1 MIQNTKSG
9 GVLVND
15 TLSQVLDASLPFGGV
30 GASGLGNCRS
40 DNSFSTFSY
49 ERSIIV
55 KSTKFESVNAVRY
68 PPFDLDKY
76 NVSRIALYG
85 LPSCIYAKFVTIK
98 TALGSFIA
106 FYFGPSPP
114 SVNSKVMD

>member
-1 MIQNTKSG
+1 VIQNTKSG

-15 TLSQVLDASLPFGGV
+15 TFSQVLDASLPFGG
-30 GASGLGNCRS
+30 ASGLRNCRG
-40 DNSFSTFSY
+40 DNSFNTFSY

-85 LPSCIYAKFVTIK
+85 LPSCIYAKFLTIK

-114 SVNSKVMD
+114 LVNSKVMD